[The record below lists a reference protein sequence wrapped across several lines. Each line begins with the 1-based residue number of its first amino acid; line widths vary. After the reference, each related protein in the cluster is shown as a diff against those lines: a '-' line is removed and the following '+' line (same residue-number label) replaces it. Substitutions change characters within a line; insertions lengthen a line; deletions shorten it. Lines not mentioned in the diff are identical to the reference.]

1 MKKNLF
7 AITITVLFAFLLAAC
22 AAPISVESP
31 PDAPAEPAPVDQ
43 PAPQPTMTDAEA
55 ILTEVDRPDWFAQEL
70 RDVRTGAVFSIND
83 FSGQVVLVETL
94 AVWCPKCL
102 SQQQEVARLK
112 DLLANREDLVSLG
125 IGVDP
130 NEDES
135 LLASHVEKHGFD
147 WMFAVAPTAVV
158 DEISQLYGAQF
169 LNPPAT
175 PMLII
180 DQQGN
185 QHPLPFGVKSA
196 EDLQAALLP
205 FLDGG

>member
-7 AITITVLFAFLLAAC
+7 TIKITIMLAILVSAC
-22 AAPISVESP
+22 AAPIAAESP
-31 PDAPAEPAPVDQ
+31 PDEPAEPAPVDQ
-43 PAPQPTMTDAEA
+43 AAPQPTVEESEEIITEA
-55 ILTEVDRPDWFAQEL
+55 DRPDWFAQEL
-70 RDVRTGAVFSIND
+70 RDVRSGAVFSIND
-83 FSGQVVLVETL
+83 FNGKVVLVETL

-112 DLLANREDLVSLG
+112 QLLAGRDDFVSLG

-135 LLASHVEKHGFD
+135 LLANHVEKHGFD
-147 WMFAVAPTAVV
+147 WMFAVAPTAVI

>member
-7 AITITVLFAFLLAAC
+7 AITITVLLAFLVSAC
-22 AAPISVESP
+22 AASISVESP
-31 PDAPAEPAPVDQ
+31 PDAPIEPAPVDQ
-43 PAPQPTMTDAEA
+43 PAPQPTVEESEEVITEAE
-55 ILTEVDRPDWFAQEL
+55 RPDWFAQEL
-70 RDVRTGAVFSIND
+70 RDVRSGAVFSIND
-83 FSGQVVLVETL
+83 FSGKVVLVETL

-102 SQQQEVARLK
+102 SQQQQVARLK

-130 NEDES
+130 NEDEA

-147 WMFAVAPTAVV
+147 WMFAVAPTAVI

-180 DQQGN
+180 DKQGN
-185 QHPLPFGVKSA
+185 PHPLPFGIKSA